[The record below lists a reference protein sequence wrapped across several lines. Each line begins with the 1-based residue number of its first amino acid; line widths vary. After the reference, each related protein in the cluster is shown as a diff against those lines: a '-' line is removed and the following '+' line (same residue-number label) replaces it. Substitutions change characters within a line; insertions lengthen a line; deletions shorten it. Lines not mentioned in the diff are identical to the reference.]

1 MAVVSSGLLIS
12 GSNFYLVSGGTL
24 NYATVDR
31 NGGLYLHSG
40 AVVNY
45 TSVTESGFMS
55 GIGGVDSNSI
65 IFGDYYLSAGSSFS
79 AVVSSGGKVVI
90 SSGGFAS
97 AMQVMSKGKAFVYGQ
112 TSKMVVSSGGTAM
125 IASGGYDKLGTV
137 SSGGQLILQ
146 NGSAYQTNVKGIVN
160 ISSGGV
166 GSHMQISSGGALN
179 VGADGKAVYAVL
191 SGGTLRVI
199 NSGWISGCT
208 ISRGGSVTVNS
219 GGYLQDLTAMTSGAV
234 VDVSSGG
241 TADLI
246 DMQSAGRLY
255 VTGSANNVYCSSGT
269 VALAGKGAVLSS
281 VRMYDN
287 TKLYVSSGAQAS
299 SLYVS
304 GNGSAFFY
312 SGSVLNK
319 LNISQQGEAAVYG
332 GARVTSASLSGSGY
346 LVLGGDLYGSLQF
359 GSGSDASAKLLDG
372 ASLNFTVNG
381 TSSKGFINDY
391 SHIVV
396 NAGISCSMNLTVSMM
411 LAEGSYLIAGNFSDW
426 GNCNMT
432 VSLKTANADI
442 GELKLNGDYA
452 GYNNVYYTLNN
463 QGGSLNLVVSESA
476 PVPPEPERSF
486 WIGDF
491 SGNKQD
497 MLMVADDGKV
507 TVYANNA
514 VWTEL
519 PLEDGWEIVGV
530 TDFNGDG
537 KADILRKNSGGLLI
551 GEVSNGFGNFTPQ
564 VLNSVGPGW
573 GIEGTGDFNGDG
585 VGDVL
590 ITNPTAAS
598 DGNPDYPADQPPI
611 GLLGYWKGGTE
622 WTLINGYSPE
632 WEIVATGDYNSDGKT
647 DMLWR
652 NKFVG
657 EGGLTYNAYCAWVVE
672 DAYDWRMISVANP
685 DEWNFLCSG
694 DFNADGCSDIAMI
707 NGDGVVG
714 IWGVVDGAMN
724 SWSILSAVTSDWTLA
739 GVGDYN
745 GDGTDDIAWC
755 NSASGQTGYWQ
766 IVNKELNSWQNIATV
781 A

>member
-1 MAVVSSGLLIS
+1 MAVVSTGLLIS

-24 NYATVDR
+24 DHAMVDR
-31 NGGLYLHSG
+31 GGGLYLHSG
-40 AVVNY
+40 AVVNN
-45 TSVTESGFMS
+45 TNVAKSGTMS

-79 AVVSSGGKVVI
+79 AVVSSGGMVVV

-97 AMQVMSKGKAFVYGQ
+97 AMQVMSKGRALVYGQ
-112 TSKMVVSSGGTAM
+112 NSKMVVSSGGTAM

-137 SSGGQLILQ
+137 ESGGQLILQ
-146 NGSAYQTNVKGIVN
+146 NGSAYQTTVRGIVN

-166 GSHMQISSGGALN
+166 GSHMQISSGGAVN
-179 VGADGKAVYAVL
+179 VGADGKATYAVL

-269 VALAGKGAVLSS
+269 VASAGKGAVLSS

-287 TKLYVSSGAQAS
+287 TKMYVSSGAQAS

-319 LNISQQGEAAVYG
+319 LNVSQQGLAAVYD
-332 GARVTSASLSGSGY
+332 GARVTSASLNGSGY
-346 LVLGGDLYGSLQF
+346 LILGGDLYGSLQF
-359 GSGSDASAKLLDG
+359 GSGSYASAKLLDG

-391 SHIVV
+391 SRIIVD
-396 NAGISCSMNLTVSMM
+396 AGTSCSMNLTVSMM

-463 QGGSLNLVVSESA
+463 QGGSLNLVVSESS
-476 PVPPEPERSF
+476 PDSSVNKF
-486 WIGDF
+486 FIGTF
-491 SGNKQD
+491 AGGKQD
-497 MLMVADDGKV
+497 MLAKAQDGKM
-507 TVYANNA
+507 TIYADGA
-514 VWTEL
+514 VWSEV
-519 PLEDGWEIVGV
+519 PLTDDWEVVGV
-530 TDFNGDG
+530 ADFNGDG
-537 KADILRKNSGGLLI
+537 KSDMLRKHSSGLI
-551 GEVSNGFGNFTPQ
+551 VTDISNGDGTFTAQ
-564 VLNSVGPGW
+564 VVNMLGEGW
-573 GIEGTGDFNGDG
+573 EIADTGDFDGDG
-585 VGDVL
+585 IADVL
-590 ITNPTAAS
+590 VADPDAS
-598 DGNPDYPADQPPI
+598 AVI
-611 GLLGYWKGGTE
+611 GLIGYWKSGTA
-622 WTLINGYSPE
+622 WTLIDGYSPE
-632 WEIVATGDYNSDGKT
+632 WEMISANDFDGDGTT

-652 NKFVG
+652 NTFIG
-657 EGGLTYNAYCAWVVE
+657 ADGYTYNAYCSWIMDNANS
-672 DAYDWRMISVANP
+672 WRIISSARP
-685 DEWNFLCSG
+685 DQWDYLCSG
-694 DFNADGCSDIAMI
+694 DFDGDGTVDMAMI
-707 NGDGVVG
+707 NGDGMVG
-714 IWGVVDGAMN
+714 VWGIDDGTMGGWAVLSVVDLK
-724 SWSILSAVTSDWTLA
+724 SFELA
-739 GVGDYN
+739 GVGDFN

-755 NSASGQTGYWQ
+755 STENGLTGYWQ
-766 IVNKELNSWQNIATV
+766 IQNNAVTGWQNIAV
-781 A
+781 IA